1 MIKDKRSNGRTITH
15 GLPPNRVL
23 AHGHSPFLILSE
35 GPEEDDDVVD
45 ETKQNANTRKKRYV
59 EISVDRNTY
68 PNHILPRFGSE
79 RVVDVGKNT
88 SETQLGREGQEIGGS
103 LKFLIGGTAG
113 KGVSSTIVTEERVES
128 LMKEENGVLPY
139 PRFIRI
145 P

>member
-45 ETKQNANTRKKRYV
+45 ETKQNAHTRKKRYV

-79 RVVDVGKNT
+79 KVVDVGKNT
-88 SETQLGREGQEIGGS
+88 SETQLGRGGQEIGGS

-128 LMKEENGVLPY
+128 LMEVLPY

>member
-45 ETKQNANTRKKRYV
+45 ETKQNAHTRKKRYV

-79 RVVDVGKNT
+79 KVVDMGKNT
-88 SETQLGREGQEIGGS
+88 SETQLGRGGQEIGGS

-128 LMKEENGVLPY
+128 LMEVLPY

>member
-45 ETKQNANTRKKRYV
+45 ETKQNAHTRKKRYV

-79 RVVDVGKNT
+79 KEVDVGKNT
-88 SETQLGREGQEIGGS
+88 SETQLRREGQEIGGS

>member
-1 MIKDKRSNGRTITH
+1 MQVIKVKRSNGRTITH

-45 ETKQNANTRKKRYV
+45 ETKQNAHTRKKRYV

-79 RVVDVGKNT
+79 KVVDVGKNT
-88 SETQLGREGQEIGGS
+88 SETQLGRGGQEIGGS

-128 LMKEENGVLPY
+128 LMEVLPY

>member
-1 MIKDKRSNGRTITH
+1 MIKDQRSNGRTITH

-45 ETKQNANTRKKRYV
+45 ETKQNVHTRNKRYV

-79 RVVDVGKNT
+79 KVVDVRKNT
-88 SETQLGREGQEIGGS
+88 SETQLGRGGQEIGGS